1 MTTHKKS
8 KKTKTKATKKMKG
21 GSETQT
27 INTVT
32 STTNKYPTYNLSLK
46 IQDDPD
52 NLKQPISEYSSEPII
67 DKDEIMKNIRQIV
80 IDLQHKIFDKVESNY
95 EYFTIMNYQIFID
108 EMFSRI
114 LSKSNSNNKLQ
125 VGGENCNGE
134 LLLSESGPLKEDFRL
149 LSMLK
154 NFVEIKHDFNKKQ
167 DGKNYTL
174 NYEREILDASRIIMR
189 YFSDKNKTGINYN
202 FFDSTLNTYD
212 SGQES
217 IREQLYM
224 KEVINFMDL
233 TTQCKVLNRLNL
245 TKYITD
251 SKVYGK
257 NYVEKK
263 IVEGKQNYIFQYTD
277 KDKEKIKLLYL
288 STVDNNP
295 VEKIFSE
302 DQVKFAFTDNSI
314 SDSVLYPHVYNSDTT
329 RQTIENLDDNN
340 KLSDFSSILS
350 EGNINTIPSFIDPAN
365 ISVNVFSNLKL
376 ISDDN
381 DVTNLIRKR
390 VQELQSLEDPYSL
403 PFLKLLIKSL
413 NDFFGYYGSSLKIND
428 KELNSIISI
437 NDFEKECE
445 KYITTGIKDPKWN
458 EGYLNDI
465 KSKYPIK
472 LGINEQKGY
481 VFFNVLNF
489 KNSQIKLIVQ
499 GTTIRTISSFLN
511 NTSIFPV
518 DISEINENNIETVEH
533 KITHGTYP
541 KDFSILYE
549 FSKAIYDNIADKPR
563 GEMLDKLTNNRL
575 QKNLQLLMIIIVSLK
590 AFGDA
595 CQVNYSRRVND
606 YLKNTI
612 KFPLGVGIRTT
623 DKNVFAESILHNN
636 PVWFT
641 NSSIKPHFTWIKNLF
656 GEESIDFE
664 SHKVFLTN
672 CDKGDVKLY
681 YSEIIK
687 NLNRFN
693 NYNKGGLDLS
703 TPEIQQQQQRKG
715 AIDFESDDDSD
726 DEYDNNIPTSNPI
739 SNPTSNSTIIP
750 EDKDINLMSKETLSF
765 LSTLIK
771 DTFKSKLRNP
781 ESNILIVPDV
791 INEENVKNFLL
802 EANIYTSIMNDYM
815 KNVEYKQTNDQTQL
829 EDLINTCNSDAIK
842 IAKQINKIAYNSGG
856 FESERTSLLKNINLI
871 ESPQETKK
879 IKQIYDNL
887 RSWVNINLNNECNE
901 KMSQVVQKYNA
912 NVESFKA
919 SIVEEFKEK
928 VKQVERS
935 RRTGTSERTFK
946 ETSVSSI
953 ILRQWSISNSTNINN
968 FKKYIVKRL
977 SNLISIMLKT
987 KEKEE
992 TKENIKKFNDD
1003 IDNSLKTFFNIDYNL
1018 SEKIEIVHK
1027 NLQDL
1032 KQYERM
1038 MDEDVNNDIIK
1049 EINNYTEINNDIL
1062 NLLKNDFSKTK
1073 AEIKKMKTN
1082 VDAKTIKTIND
1093 FIDNFYYIKPDY
1105 ANARDKVVFNEI
1117 VNKFKVTQVYEKKPN
1132 EVIFSSPEEVQE
1144 LIREKKGRI
1153 VFLNTNTENNN
1164 DVSNSFESS
1173 EKESSEKESYDR
1185 RYVPGS
1191 PRKTLREGSDQ
1202 PEMSNK
1208 RKKESDEKESDINQN
1223 IGVAI
1228 DFEDLQTITSKD
1240 LQEKLKKTLEKQ
1252 GIKESNIQ
1260 ERRVLTR
1267 SAEPRE
1273 VRYQNKLSGVSGG
1286 KRGKTRNYKKKSLKK
1301 RRKKKNKTKKK
1312 KKRNY
1317 RKSK

>member
-1 MTTHKKS
+1 MKYKTQKINRRRKKNKSS
-8 KKTKTKATKKMKG
+8 KGGSKTITITEKPKTKTNTPLILKLENKQNDDKVV
-21 GSETQT
+21 ST
-27 INTVT
+27 ID
-32 STTNKYPTYNLSLK
+32 TNEI
-46 IQDDPD
+46 IQ
-52 NLKQPISEYSSEPII
+52 
-67 DKDEIMKNIRQIV
+67 NIRNII

-95 EYFTIMNYQIFID
+95 EYFTIMKYQIFID

-114 LSKSNSNNKLQ
+114 LSKSNSSNKLQ

-154 NFVEIKHDFNKKQ
+154 NFVEIKHDFKKQ
-167 DGKNYTL
+167 TDEKNYIL
-174 NYEREILDASRIIMR
+174 NYEKEILDASRIIMR
-189 YFSDKNKTGINYN
+189 HFANKNKTGINYN
-202 FFDSTLNTYD
+202 FFDSTLNQYD
-212 SGQES
+212 NGQES
-217 IREQLYM
+217 IREHLYM

-233 TTQCKVLNRLNL
+233 TTQCKVTNRLNL
-245 TKYITD
+245 TKYISNSGD
-251 SKVYGK
+251 GGDQ
-257 NYVEKK
+257 YVEEK
-263 IVEGKQNYIFQYTD
+263 ISEGKQNHIFQYS
-277 KDKEKIKLLYL
+277 DKEKMKLLYL

-314 SDSVLYPHVYNSDTT
+314 SDSVLYPHVNNSDNT

-340 KLSDFSSILS
+340 KLLDFSSILS
-350 EGNINTIPSFIDPAN
+350 QGNINTIPSFMDPAN
-365 ISVNVFSNLKL
+365 TSIDFYSKL
-376 ISDDN
+376 TTVSDVN

-428 KELNSIISI
+428 RELNSIIAI

-481 VFFNVLNF
+481 VFFNVLNRG
-489 KNSQIKLIVQ
+489 KNNQIKLIVQ
-499 GTTIRTISSFLN
+499 GTTIRTISTFLN
-511 NTSIFPV
+511 NTSIFPL
-518 DISEINENNIETVEH
+518 DISEINQNNIETVEQ
-533 KITHGTYP
+533 KINSGTYP
-541 KDFSILYE
+541 NDFSILYE
-549 FSKAIYDNIADKPR
+549 FSKAIYDNIETKTKS
-563 GEMLDKLTNNRL
+563 EMLDKLTNNRL
-575 QKNLQLLMIIIVSLK
+575 QNDLQLLMIIIVSLK

-636 PVWFT
+636 PVWFM
-641 NSSIKPHFTWIKNLF
+641 NNGIKPHTTWVKNLF
-656 GEESIDFE
+656 GEEVIDFE

-693 NYNKGGLDLS
+693 NFNKGGLDLS
-703 TPEIQQQQQRKG
+703 TPEIQKQQQRRG
-715 AIDFESDDDSD
+715 PIGFESDDESD
-726 DEYDNNIPTSNPI
+726 DESEPDI
-739 SNPTSNSTIIP
+739 SISSSSSTIIP
-750 EDKDINLMSKETLSF
+750 EDKNINLMSKETLSF
-765 LSTLIK
+765 LNTLIK

-781 ESNILIVPDV
+781 ESNILLVPDV

-829 EDLINTCNSDAIK
+829 EDLINICNNDAIK
-842 IAKQINKIAYNSGG
+842 IAKQINKIAYVSGG
-856 FESERTSLLKNINLI
+856 FESEGKILLKNINLI

-887 RSWVNINLNNECNE
+887 RSWVNDNLNNECNE
-901 KMSQVVQKYNA
+901 KMSQVVRKYNE

-935 RRTGTSERTFK
+935 RRTGTSERTFT
-946 ETSVSSI
+946 ESSDSTK
-953 ILRQWSISNSTNINN
+953 ILRQWSISNRSNTNN
-968 FKKYIVKRL
+968 FNNYIVKRL

-987 KEKEE
+987 EEKDE
-992 TKENIKKFNDD
+992 TKENIKEFKDD
-1003 IDNSLKTFFNIDYNL
+1003 LDNSLKIFFNIDFNL
-1018 SEKIEIVHK
+1018 SENIEIIQK
-1027 NLQDL
+1027 NLQYLSKFEDL
-1032 KQYERM
+1032 Q
-1038 MDEDVNNDIIK
+1038 DELVNSNT
-1049 EINNYTEINNDIL
+1049 INELNMYTKANNDIL
-1062 NLLKNDFSKTK
+1062 NIFKNKFSKTR
-1073 AEIKKMKTN
+1073 AEITKKMKTN
-1082 VDAKTIKTIND
+1082 VDANIND

-1105 ANARDKVVFNEI
+1105 AKAKEKVIFDV
-1117 VNKFKVTQVYEKKPN
+1117 VLKSFKNTEVYEKKSN

-1144 LIREKKGRI
+1144 LIKEKKGRI
-1153 VFLNTNTENNN
+1153 VFLDETI
-1164 DVSNSFESS
+1164 ESTP
-1173 EKESSEKESYDR
+1173 SSIDSLDGDK
-1185 RYVPGS
+1185 
-1191 PRKTLREGSDQ
+1191 
-1202 PEMSNK
+1202 
-1208 RKKESDEKESDINQN
+1208 KESDINQN

-1228 DFEDLQTITSKD
+1228 DFEDLETITRED
-1240 LQEKLKKTLEKQ
+1240 LQEKLKKSLQRQ
-1252 GIKESNIQ
+1252 GIEERNIQ
-1260 ERRVLTR
+1260 KKRVLTR
-1267 SAEPRE
+1267 SADPRE
-1273 VRYQNKLSGVSGG
+1273 VRYQNKLSGVQSNKKRRLIGG
-1286 KRGKTRNYKKKSLKK
+1286 KKSKYNRKSLKK
-1301 RRKKKNKTKKK
+1301 RKRKNKKTKKQ
-1312 KKRNY
+1312 KRKY